1 MRRGPSLKRKPEPDP
16 IYNSLLVSQL
26 INQVLLDGKKD
37 LASNIVYSALELVEK
52 QTGSDP
58 INTLKDAFEN
68 VRPQIETKSRRVG
81 GTNYQVPMEVPQR
94 RSTTLAIRWMVDSS
108 RKRGENTMSE
118 RLGREILDASLLI
131 NLLVDSKGKIILNQ
145 ALDLEDAEVGLNCL
159 AIPLYHEGKIDAVLG
174 VAGPAARIPASQL
187 RAFASKLQRV
197 SL

>member
-37 LASNIVYSALELVEK
+37 LASNIVYSALQLVEK
-52 QTGSDP
+52 QTSADP
-58 INTLKDAFEN
+58 LNTLKDAFEN

-108 RKRGENTMSE
+108 RKRGEKTMSE
-118 RLGREILDASLLI
+118 RLGREILDAS
-131 NLLVDSKGKIILNQ
+131 NKTGASVKKR
-145 ALDLEDAEVGLNCL
+145 EDVHKMAESN
-159 AIPLYHEGKIDAVLG
+159 
-174 VAGPAARIPASQL
+174 
-187 RAFASKLQRV
+187 RAFAHYWW
-197 SL
+197 

>member
-1 MRRGPSLKRKPEPDP
+1 MRRGPSLKRRPEPDP

-37 LASNIVYSALELVEK
+37 LASNIVYSALEIVEK

-58 INTLKDAFEN
+58 LNTLKDAFEN

-108 RKRGENTMSE
+108 RKRDEKTMSE
-118 RLGREILDASLLI
+118 RLGREILDAS
-131 NLLVDSKGKIILNQ
+131 NKTGASVKKR
-145 ALDLEDAEVGLNCL
+145 EDVHKMAESN
-159 AIPLYHEGKIDAVLG
+159 
-174 VAGPAARIPASQL
+174 
-187 RAFASKLQRV
+187 RAFAHYRW
-197 SL
+197 

>member
-37 LASNIVYSALELVEK
+37 LASNIVYSALQLVEK
-52 QTGSDP
+52 QTSADP
-58 INTLKDAFEN
+58 LNTLKDAFEN

-108 RKRGENTMSE
+108 RKKGEKTMSE
-118 RLGREILDASLLI
+118 RLGREILDAS
-131 NLLVDSKGKIILNQ
+131 NKTGASVKKR
-145 ALDLEDAEVGLNCL
+145 EDVHKMAESN
-159 AIPLYHEGKIDAVLG
+159 
-174 VAGPAARIPASQL
+174 
-187 RAFASKLQRV
+187 RAFAHYRW
-197 SL
+197 

>member
-1 MRRGPSLKRKPEPDP
+1 MRRGPSLKRRPEPDP

-37 LASNIVYSALELVEK
+37 LASNIVYSALEIVEK

-58 INTLKDAFEN
+58 LNTLKDAFEN

-94 RSTTLAIRWMVDSS
+94 RRTPLAIRWMVDSS

-118 RLGREILDASLLI
+118 RLGREILDAS
-131 NLLVDSKGKIILNQ
+131 NKTGASVKKR
-145 ALDLEDAEVGLNCL
+145 EDVHKMAESN
-159 AIPLYHEGKIDAVLG
+159 
-174 VAGPAARIPASQL
+174 
-187 RAFASKLQRV
+187 RAFAHYRW
-197 SL
+197 

>member
-26 INQVLLDGKKD
+26 INQLLLDGKKD

-58 INTLKDAFEN
+58 LNTLKDAFEN

-108 RKRGENTMSE
+108 RKRGEKTMYE
-118 RLGREILDASLLI
+118 RLGREILDAS
-131 NLLVDSKGKIILNQ
+131 NKTGASVKKR
-145 ALDLEDAEVGLNCL
+145 EDVHKMAESN
-159 AIPLYHEGKIDAVLG
+159 
-174 VAGPAARIPASQL
+174 
-187 RAFASKLQRV
+187 RAFAHYRW
-197 SL
+197 

>member
-1 MRRGPSLKRKPEPDP
+1 MLQIESKLDPGMEVKKVKLMRRGPSLKRKPEPDP

-37 LASNIVYSALELVEK
+37 LASNIVYSALEIVEK

-58 INTLKDAFEN
+58 LNTLKDAFEN

-118 RLGREILDASLLI
+118 RLGREILDAS
-131 NLLVDSKGKIILNQ
+131 NKTGASVKKR
-145 ALDLEDAEVGLNCL
+145 EDVHKMAESN
-159 AIPLYHEGKIDAVLG
+159 
-174 VAGPAARIPASQL
+174 
-187 RAFASKLQRV
+187 RAFAHYRW
-197 SL
+197 

>member
-58 INTLKDAFEN
+58 LNTLKDAFEN

-118 RLGREILDASLLI
+118 RLGREILDAS
-131 NLLVDSKGKIILNQ
+131 NKTGTSVKKR
-145 ALDLEDAEVGLNCL
+145 EDVHKMAESNR
-159 AIPLYHEGKIDAVLG
+159 D
-174 VAGPAARIPASQL
+174 
-187 RAFASKLQRV
+187 FAHYRW
-197 SL
+197 

>member
-37 LASNIVYSALELVEK
+37 LASNIVYSAMKLVEK

-58 INTLKDAFEN
+58 LNTLKDAFDN

-94 RSTTLAIRWMVDSS
+94 RRTTLAIRWMVDSS
-108 RKRGENTMSE
+108 RKRGEKTMSE
-118 RLGREILDASLLI
+118 RLGREILDAS
-131 NLLVDSKGKIILNQ
+131 NKTGASVKKR
-145 ALDLEDAEVGLNCL
+145 EDVHKMAESN
-159 AIPLYHEGKIDAVLG
+159 
-174 VAGPAARIPASQL
+174 
-187 RAFASKLQRV
+187 RAFAHYRW
-197 SL
+197 

>member
-58 INTLKDAFEN
+58 LNTLKDAFEN

-81 GTNYQVPMEVPQR
+81 GTNYQVPMEVPQK

-108 RKRGENTMSE
+108 RKRGEKTMHE
-118 RLGREILDASLLI
+118 RLGREILDAS
-131 NLLVDSKGKIILNQ
+131 NKTGASVKKR
-145 ALDLEDAEVGLNCL
+145 EDVHKMAESN
-159 AIPLYHEGKIDAVLG
+159 
-174 VAGPAARIPASQL
+174 
-187 RAFASKLQRV
+187 RAFAHYRW
-197 SL
+197 

>member
-58 INTLKDAFEN
+58 LNTLKDAFEN

-108 RKRGENTMSE
+108 RKRGENTMPE
-118 RLGREILDASLLI
+118 RLGREILDAS
-131 NLLVDSKGKIILNQ
+131 NKTGASVKKR
-145 ALDLEDAEVGLNCL
+145 EDVHKMAEAN
-159 AIPLYHEGKIDAVLG
+159 K
-174 VAGPAARIPASQL
+174 
-187 RAFASKLQRV
+187 AFSHFRF
-197 SL
+197 

>member
-58 INTLKDAFEN
+58 LNTLKDAFEN

-108 RKRGENTMSE
+108 RKRGEKTMSE
-118 RLGREILDASLLI
+118 RLGREILDAS
-131 NLLVDSKGKIILNQ
+131 NKTGSSVKKR
-145 ALDLEDAEVGLNCL
+145 EDVHKMAESN
-159 AIPLYHEGKIDAVLG
+159 
-174 VAGPAARIPASQL
+174 
-187 RAFASKLQRV
+187 RAFAHYRW
-197 SL
+197 

>member
-58 INTLKDAFEN
+58 LNTLKDAFEN

-94 RSTTLAIRWMVDSS
+94 RSPTLARRVMVDSS
-108 RKRGENTMSE
+108 RKTGENTMSE
-118 RLGREILDASLLI
+118 RLGREILDAS
-131 NLLVDSKGKIILNQ
+131 NKTGASVKKR
-145 ALDLEDAEVGLNCL
+145 EDVHKMAESN
-159 AIPLYHEGKIDAVLG
+159 
-174 VAGPAARIPASQL
+174 
-187 RAFASKLQRV
+187 RAFAHYRW
-197 SL
+197 

>member
-1 MRRGPSLKRKPEPDP
+1 MRRGPSLKRRPEPDP

-37 LASNIVYSALELVEK
+37 LASNIVYSALEIVEK

-58 INTLKDAFEN
+58 LNTLKDAFEN

-118 RLGREILDASLLI
+118 GLGREI
-131 NLLVDSKGKIILNQ
+131 
-145 ALDLEDAEVGLNCL
+145 
-159 AIPLYHEGKIDAVLG
+159 
-174 VAGPAARIPASQL
+174 
-187 RAFASKLQRV
+187 
-197 SL
+197 

>member
-58 INTLKDAFEN
+58 LNTLKDAFEN

-118 RLGREILDASLLI
+118 RLGREILDAS
-131 NLLVDSKGKIILNQ
+131 NKTGASVKKR
-145 ALDLEDAEVGLNCL
+145 EDVHKMAESN
-159 AIPLYHEGKIDAVLG
+159 K
-174 VAGPAARIPASQL
+174 
-187 RAFASKLQRV
+187 AFAHFRW
-197 SL
+197 

>member
-37 LASNIVYSALELVEK
+37 LASNIVYSAMQLVEK

-58 INTLKDAFEN
+58 LNTLKDAFEN

-108 RKRGENTMSE
+108 RKRGEKTMSE
-118 RLGREILDASLLI
+118 RLGREILDAS
-131 NLLVDSKGKIILNQ
+131 NKSGASVKKR
-145 ALDLEDAEVGLNCL
+145 EDVHKMAESN
-159 AIPLYHEGKIDAVLG
+159 
-174 VAGPAARIPASQL
+174 
-187 RAFASKLQRV
+187 RAFAHYRW
-197 SL
+197 

>member
-58 INTLKDAFEN
+58 LNTLKDAFEN

-81 GTNYQVPMEVPQR
+81 GTNYQVPMEVSQR

-108 RKRGENTMSE
+108 RKRGENNMSE
-118 RLGREILDASLLI
+118 RLGREILDAS
-131 NLLVDSKGKIILNQ
+131 NKTGASVKKR
-145 ALDLEDAEVGLNCL
+145 EDVHKMAESN
-159 AIPLYHEGKIDAVLG
+159 K
-174 VAGPAARIPASQL
+174 
-187 RAFASKLQRV
+187 AFAHFRW
-197 SL
+197 

>member
-37 LASNIVYSALELVEK
+37 LASNIVYSALELVEN

-58 INTLKDAFEN
+58 LNTLKDAFEN

-108 RKRGENTMSE
+108 RKRGEKTMSE
-118 RLGREILDASLLI
+118 RLGREILDAS
-131 NLLVDSKGKIILNQ
+131 NKTGSSVKKR
-145 ALDLEDAEVGLNCL
+145 EDVHKMAESN
-159 AIPLYHEGKIDAVLG
+159 
-174 VAGPAARIPASQL
+174 
-187 RAFASKLQRV
+187 RAFAHYRW
-197 SL
+197 